1 MVDIGNAL
9 EINLGDDL
17 KVNEPL
23 KNHTSYKIGG
33 PAKYFYVAKST
44 ADLTKALQVAIEIGS
59 PYLVLGGGT
68 NVLVSD
74 QGFPGLVIKIK
85 NHDWKIKGHEVIA
98 DAGVNLA
105 FLVQKT
111 VAKNLTGFE
120 PLVGVPGSVGGAI
133 YGNAGLPSL
142 EKSCIGD
149 WVKSVAVF
157 REDKIITLSREECSF
172 SYRNS
177 IFKSNSDI
185 ILSAVFELK
194 EDDHETVLGKVNKF
208 MSARKTQPYSSPSC
222 GCVFTNYKITEP
234 ESIRKTFAG
243 EEKIE
248 EFIKKGQIPAG
259 WLIERADLKGK
270 VLGGIQ
276 VSDKHAN
283 FLVNTGE
290 GKAEDVIM
298 MISYIKQQI
307 RDKFGIQ
314 LQEEVRYLGF

>member
-1 MVDIGNAL
+1 MVAIGAEL
-9 EINLGDDL
+9 LKNLGERL

-33 PAKYFYVAKST
+33 PAKYFYVAEST
-44 ADLTKALQVAIEIGS
+44 QDLTQALQVAIEVGI

-68 NVLVSD
+68 NVLIND
-74 QGFPGLVIKIK
+74 QGFPGLVVKIK
-85 NHDWKIKGHEVIA
+85 NHEWKINGTEVLS

-111 VAKNLTGFE
+111 VAKDLSGFE
-120 PLVGVPGSVGGAI
+120 PLVGVPGSVGGAV

-142 EKSCIGD
+142 EKGCVGD
-149 WVKSVAVF
+149 WVKTITIF
-157 REDKIITLSREECSF
+157 RQDKIIILNKGECSF
-172 SYRNS
+172 SYRDS
-177 IFKSNSDI
+177 IFKHNSDI
-185 ILSAVFELK
+185 ILSVVFELAK
-194 EDDHETVLGKVNKF
+194 AERETIMKRVDKF

-222 GCVFTNYKITEP
+222 GCIFTNYKIVDP
-234 ESIRKTFAG
+234 DFVRQTFAG

-248 EFIKKGQIPAG
+248 SFIKKGQIPAG
-259 WLIERADLKGK
+259 WLIEKADLKGK

-276 VSDKHAN
+276 VSAEHAN

-290 GKAEDVIM
+290 AKAEDVIM

-314 LQEEVRYLGF
+314 LHEEVRYLGF

>member
-1 MVDIGNAL
+1 MVNVGNAL
-9 EINLGDDL
+9 ELNLGDNL

-33 PAKYFYVAKST
+33 PAKYFYVAEKT
-44 ADLTKALQVAIEIGS
+44 EDLTKALQVAIEVGV

-68 NVLVSD
+68 NVLISD
-74 QGFPGLVIKIK
+74 LGFAGLVVKIK
-85 NHDWKIKGHEVIA
+85 NHDWKINGTEVFSE
-98 DAGVNLA
+98 AGVNLA

-111 VAKNLTGFE
+111 VAKDLSGFE

-149 WVKSVAVF
+149 WVKTVTVF
-157 REDKIITLSREECSF
+157 REDKIIVLDKSACQF
-172 SYRNS
+172 NYRDS
-177 IFKSNSDI
+177 IFKHNSDI
-185 ILSAVFELK
+185 ILSAVFELTK
-194 EDDHETVLGKVNKF
+194 GEHEPIMNRVNKF
-208 MSARKTQPYSSPSC
+208 MGSRKTQPYSSPSC
-222 GCVFTNYKITEP
+222 GCIFTNYKITDP
-234 ESIRKTFAG
+234 ELIRQTFAG
-243 EEKIE
+243 DEKIE

-259 WLIERADLKGK
+259 WLIEKADLKGK
-270 VLGGIQ
+270 VLGGVQ
-276 VSDKHAN
+276 VSEKHAN
-283 FLVNTGE
+283 FLVNTGA

-314 LQEEVRYLGF
+314 LHEEVRYLGF